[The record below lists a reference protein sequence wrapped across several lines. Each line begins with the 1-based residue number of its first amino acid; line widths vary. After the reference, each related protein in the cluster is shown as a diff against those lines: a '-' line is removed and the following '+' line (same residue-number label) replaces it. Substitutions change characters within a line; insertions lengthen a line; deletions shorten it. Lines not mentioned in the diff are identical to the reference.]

1 MKKISIKREQSQAGL
16 SFAEREKFRP
26 QVKNKLLLLLAL
38 LLTAATGAW
47 ADGTYT
53 IKFEANGN
61 SKTVENVTLPHTF
74 SCDYSG
80 ENGELD
86 QIIKQLYGLSGGCCA
101 INSLGASGNSNV
113 TAGLNGQNQFITIS
127 APFEGNATVTGMYF
141 DANYS
146 DFNYSLTISCPGYDP
161 NAGGYSVTLKDGVKD
176 ADKWTVKV
184 GEGQALALPVAV
196 LSSTNI
202 NKNRVVVWLLRVL
215 LMIIRTLPTLII
227 AKFASLIFGL
237 GTYAGT
243 MAIIVFTFGIVAK
256 MMYESIET
264 IDMGAFEA
272 TESFGANK
280 FQSFW
285 SACMP
290 QILPTYLSYCLYSLE
305 MNIRAAA
312 ILGYV
317 GAGGLGI
324 LINEFIGWRDYES
337 LGAVLL
343 ALFVVVLIIENTS
356 QYLRKK
362 LS

>member
-1 MKKISIKREQSQAGL
+1 MKKKTAEAAYKTPLLDRIIKPRTITLPNGHTVQKPVPRAPFIAVIVLAVIYISAKVTGFDFGIIINRGYQLGYILGRIFHPNWSYFGGDA
-16 SFAEREKFRP
+16 A
-26 QVKNKLLLLLAL
+26 NTTKLFNAL
-38 LLTAATGAW
+38 F
-47 ADGTYT
+47 DT
-53 IKFEANGN
+53 IKMSIMG
-61 SKTVENVTLPHTF
+61 SV
-74 SCDYSG
+74 
-80 ENGELD
+80 
-86 QIIKQLYGLSGGCCA
+86 I
-101 INSLGASGNSNV
+101 GA
-113 TAGLNGQNQFITIS
+113 T
-127 APFEGNATVTGMYF
+127 
-141 DANYS
+141 
-146 DFNYSLTISCPGYDP
+146 
-161 NAGGYSVTLKDGVKD
+161 
-176 ADKWTVKV
+176 
-184 GEGQALALPVAV
+184 LALPIAV

-202 NKNRVVVWLLRVL
+202 NKNGVVVWGLRIL

-227 AKFASLIFGL
+227 AKFAALIFGL
-237 GTYAGT
+237 GTFAGT
-243 MAIIVFTFGIVAK
+243 MAIIVFTFGVVAK

-285 SACMP
+285 SACIP

-343 ALFVVVLIIENTS
+343 ALFVVVFIIENTS

>member
-1 MKKISIKREQSQAGL
+1 MKK
-16 SFAEREKFRP
+16 
-26 QVKNKLLLLLAL
+26 
-38 LLTAATGAW
+38 
-47 ADGTYT
+47 
-53 IKFEANGN
+53 
-61 SKTVENVTLPHTF
+61 KTVEAAYKTPLLDRIIKPRTITLPNGHTVQKPV
-74 SCDYSG
+74 SR
-80 ENGELD
+80 
-86 QIIKQLYGLSGGCCA
+86 
-101 INSLGASGNSNV
+101 
-113 TAGLNGQNQFITIS
+113 
-127 APFEGNATVTGMYF
+127 APFIAVIVLAMLFVSARVTGFDIRIIFKRGYQLGYILGRIFHPNWSYF
-141 DANYS
+141 GGDAANTAKLFS
-146 DFNYSLTISCPGYDP
+146 ALFDTIKMSIMG
-161 NAGGYSVTLKDGVKD
+161 SVIGAT
-176 ADKWTVKV
+176 
-184 GEGQALALPVAV
+184 LALPIAV

-202 NKNRVVVWLLRVL
+202 NKNGIVVWALRIL

-227 AKFASLIFGL
+227 AKFAALIFGL
-237 GTYAGT
+237 GTFAGT
-243 MAIIVFTFGIVAK
+243 VAIIVFTFGVVAK

-272 TESFGANK
+272 AESFGANK

-285 SACMP
+285 SACIP

-343 ALFVVVLIIENTS
+343 ALFVVVFIIENTS

>member
-1 MKKISIKREQSQAGL
+1 MQKRKKAEASVRAPLLDRIFPPRVIVLPNGHTVKKPVSRTPFIAVLVIAAIWISAQVTGFNFQIII
-16 SFAEREKFRP
+16 ERGHQLGYILGRIFHP
-26 QVKNKLLLLLAL
+26 NWSYFGGDPANTQKLMNAL
-38 LLTAATGAW
+38 F
-47 ADGTYT
+47 DT
-53 IKFEANGN
+53 IKMSIMG
-61 SKTVENVTLPHTF
+61 SV
-74 SCDYSG
+74 
-80 ENGELD
+80 
-86 QIIKQLYGLSGGCCA
+86 I
-101 INSLGASGNSNV
+101 GA
-113 TAGLNGQNQFITIS
+113 T
-127 APFEGNATVTGMYF
+127 
-141 DANYS
+141 
-146 DFNYSLTISCPGYDP
+146 
-161 NAGGYSVTLKDGVKD
+161 
-176 ADKWTVKV
+176 
-184 GEGQALALPVAV
+184 LALPIAV
-196 LSSTNI
+196 LSSVNI
-202 NKNRVVVWLLRVL
+202 HRNKVVIWFLRIV

-227 AKFASLIFGL
+227 AKFSALIFGL
-237 GTYAGT
+237 GTFAGT
-243 MAIIVFTFGIVAK
+243 VAIVVFTFGIIAK

-324 LINEFIGWRDYES
+324 LINEVIGWRDYES

-343 ALFVVVLIIENTS
+343 ALFVVVFIIENTS

>member
-1 MKKISIKREQSQAGL
+1 MKL
-16 SFAEREKFRP
+16 M
-26 QVKNKLLLLLAL
+26 NAL
-38 LLTAATGAW
+38 T
-47 ADGTYT
+47 DT
-53 IKFEANGN
+53 IKMSIMG
-61 SKTVENVTLPHTF
+61 
-74 SCDYSG
+74 
-80 ENGELD
+80 
-86 QIIKQLYGLSGGCCA
+86 
-101 INSLGASGNSNV
+101 SLIGA
-113 TAGLNGQNQFITIS
+113 T
-127 APFEGNATVTGMYF
+127 
-141 DANYS
+141 
-146 DFNYSLTISCPGYDP
+146 
-161 NAGGYSVTLKDGVKD
+161 
-176 ADKWTVKV
+176 
-184 GEGQALALPVAV
+184 LALPIAV

-202 NKNRVVVWLLRVL
+202 NKNGVVVWFLRIL
-215 LMIIRTLPTLII
+215 LMVIRTLPTLII
-227 AKFASLIFGL
+227 AKFAALIFGL
-237 GTYAGT
+237 GTFAGT

-356 QYLRKK
+356 ETLRKK

>member
-1 MKKISIKREQSQAGL
+1 MKKKQASENAVKIPLLDRIIPPRTITLPNGHTVQKPVSRAPFITVLVVAVIWISAVVTGFDFNIIIQRGYQLGYILGRIFQPNWSYFGGDAANTQ
-16 SFAEREKFRP
+16 
-26 QVKNKLLLLLAL
+26 KLMGAL
-38 LLTAATGAW
+38 F
-47 ADGTYT
+47 DT
-53 IKFEANGN
+53 IKMSIMG
-61 SKTVENVTLPHTF
+61 SV
-74 SCDYSG
+74 
-80 ENGELD
+80 
-86 QIIKQLYGLSGGCCA
+86 I
-101 INSLGASGNSNV
+101 GA
-113 TAGLNGQNQFITIS
+113 T
-127 APFEGNATVTGMYF
+127 
-141 DANYS
+141 
-146 DFNYSLTISCPGYDP
+146 
-161 NAGGYSVTLKDGVKD
+161 
-176 ADKWTVKV
+176 
-184 GEGQALALPVAV
+184 LALPVAV

-202 NKNRVVVWLLRVL
+202 HRNKVVIWFLRIVL
-215 LMIIRTLPTLII
+215 MVIRTLPTLII
-227 AKFASLIFGL
+227 AKFAALIFGL
-237 GTYAGT
+237 GTFAGT
-243 MAIIVFTFGIVAK
+243 VAIVVFTFGIVAK

-343 ALFVVVLIIENTS
+343 ALFIVVFIIENTS

>member
-1 MKKISIKREQSQAGL
+1 MN
-16 SFAEREKFRP
+16 
-26 QVKNKLLLLLAL
+26 KNKTEDTAVRPALFDRIFKPRTITLSNGHTVQQPVSRAPFIAL
-38 LLTAATGAW
+38 LVVAVVLISARMTGFSFKTLIERGGQLGYILGRIFHPNWSYFRGFWVEADRANTMKLMNALT
-47 ADGTYT
+47 DT
-53 IKFEANGN
+53 IKMSIMGSF
-61 SKTVENVTLPHTF
+61 
-74 SCDYSG
+74 
-80 ENGELD
+80 
-86 QIIKQLYGLSGGCCA
+86 I
-101 INSLGASGNSNV
+101 GA
-113 TAGLNGQNQFITIS
+113 T
-127 APFEGNATVTGMYF
+127 
-141 DANYS
+141 
-146 DFNYSLTISCPGYDP
+146 
-161 NAGGYSVTLKDGVKD
+161 
-176 ADKWTVKV
+176 
-184 GEGQALALPVAV
+184 LALPVAV
-196 LSSTNI
+196 LCSTNI
-202 NKNRVVVWLLRVL
+202 NKTRPVVWALRIL

-280 FQSFW
+280 FQAFW

-324 LINEFIGWRDYES
+324 LINEVIGWRDYES

-343 ALFVVVLIIENTS
+343 ALFVVVFIIENTS
-356 QYLRKK
+356 ETLRKK